1 MSSVETA
8 RAEDHLR
15 YSGAGETAQR
25 AVLDGIIRAEPTLM
39 RVLETLR
46 DIDLPD
52 HLLVAGALY
61 NAVWNHLT
69 GRPAL
74 AGVKDID
81 VAYFDASNLSWE
93 VEDMIIKRLDGLFGD
108 LPVPVE
114 ARNPARVHLWFPQK
128 FGTPFPPLSSAG
140 ETLTRYASKTHAV
153 GARLGADGRLTI
165 LAPFG
170 LDDLFSFRMVPNH
183 ALDNRKT
190 HETKSARA
198 TSIWPQVTVVPW

>member
-1 MSSVETA
+1 VEIQWT
-8 RAEDHLR
+8 DHHLR
-15 YSGAGETAQR
+15 YAGAGETVQR
-25 AVLDGIIRAEPTLM
+25 AALEGIIRAEPVLM

-46 DIDLPD
+46 DIELPD

-74 AGVKDID
+74 AGVKDLDI
-81 VAYFDASNLSWE
+81 AYFDATDLSWE
-93 VEDMIIKRLDGLFGD
+93 AEDAVIKRLDGLFAG
-108 LPVPVE
+108 LPVPAE
-114 ARNPARVHLWFPQK
+114 ARNQARVHLWFPEK

-140 ETLTRYASKTHAV
+140 ETLTRYASKTHSV
-153 GARLGADGRLTI
+153 GARLDADDQLTI

-198 TSIWPQVTVVPW
+198 RSIWPQVVVVPW